1 MFTDTKKGYEHML
14 ETKNLTVI
22 YDADKEERVVALNNV
37 SLSLPDSG
45 LIGIVGPSGSG
56 KSTFMYCLATL
67 KNATDGDI
75 TYNGKLYSSL
85 RTSETES
92 LRRNEFGFV
101 FQRHFL
107 VPYMSALDNVT
118 VAGVGKKSDLVE
130 KGKRLLTD
138 MGIREQDFSKKP
150 SKLSGGQR
158 QRVSI
163 ARAMINDPKVIFA
176 DEPTA
181 SLDHKTAFMVMD
193 VLKSYAKDR
202 LVLVITHD
210 HSILKNADR
219 IIEIWDGK
227 ISNVKENVE

>member
-1 MFTDTKKGYEHML
+1 ML

-22 YDADKEERVVALNNV
+22 YDADKEERIVALNHV
-37 SLSLPDSG
+37 SVSLPDSG

-75 TYNGKLYSSL
+75 AYNGKLYSGLS
-85 RTSETES
+85 TSEMES

-107 VPYMSALDNVT
+107 VPYMDALDNVT
-118 VAGVGKKSDLVE
+118 VAGVGRKSELIE

-138 MGIREQDFSKKP
+138 MGIREQDFSKRP

-163 ARAMINDPKVIFA
+163 ARAMINDPKIIFA

-210 HSILKNADR
+210 HSILKNADQ

-227 ISNVKENVE
+227 ISNVKENV